1 LNSQL
6 SSLLQ
11 PSALDDAKT
20 ADSLL
25 ALNEETQECGLELSR
40 EDALA
45 LAETR
50 RIALEDSGRVEF
62 GTPVLEKIIRVFSR
76 SRYLYQYD
84 YAPALHELLEAFFLL
99 KNETADRF
107 SDDDLIDFLF
117 DCFEYRYR
125 GSLEMFQGPEMDSL
139 RRLLMFGPE
148 EDEDD
153 EAEEPE
159 DE

>member
-1 LNSQL
+1 MESQL
-6 SSLLQ
+6 SSLLRS
-11 PSALDDAKT
+11 SALDDAKT
-20 ADSLL
+20 AENLL
-25 ALNEETQECGLELSR
+25 ALNQETSKYGLELSR

-50 RIALEDSGRVEF
+50 RIALQASGRVEF
-62 GTPVLEKIIRVFSR
+62 GAPVLEKIILAFSR

-99 KNETADRF
+99 KNETEDRF

-125 GSLEMFQGPEMDSL
+125 GSLEMFLGPELEQL
-139 RRLLMFGPE
+139 RRFLLFGAE
-148 EDEDD
+148 EKEDDGDGEEDD
-153 EAEEPE
+153 E
-159 DE
+159 